1 MKYLRFFI
9 ILLLIPLMVLAEECD
24 IDKLSISSI
33 TAIDKSGN
41 AKEIDEATIDDKDIN
56 LNISMSEVGDN
67 IKYRIVLKN
76 ESNEDYEL
84 DKKSLNIQSDYINY
98 TFEYED
104 ELNIIEAK
112 SNKTLFL
119 KVEYTNEVP
128 DAIIDSGSIT
138 DNKNLS
144 LQLTTN
150 DTINILDTII
160 NPNTNNNQKAIE
172 NPNTGNYYIHLVII
186 VLIVSVIL
194 FIILRKEKYTKY
206 MILIIA
212 ITIIIPISV
221 YALCKCD
228 INIISNI
235 RIEKEKAIEPIYLY
249 GRANGVDIGDS
260 VEVTETDNQA
270 YIEHFGNIIY
280 SIGDYILIPDEDM
293 SFDMMDIFFKYK
305 IENNIVTGIGI
316 EYKLNNKRYSL
327 IYDPSY
333 FESNKQV
340 LNNSFVEIY
349 GDNKCHLVN
358 ENHYYCYDSIGG
370 NMTGSAS
377 SDGSI
382 SFELNSFGCSMNK
395 YKTNCSFS

>member
-1 MKYLRFFI
+1 MKYIKYFL
-9 ILLLIPLMVLAEECD
+9 ILLLIPFMVLAEECD

-33 TAIDKSGN
+33 TIEDKSDN
-41 AKEIDEATIDDKDIN
+41 VNEIDEATVNDKNIN
-56 LNISMSEVGDN
+56 LNLSMSEVGDN
-67 IKYRIVLKN
+67 IKYKIILKN

-84 DKKSLNIQSDYINY
+84 DKKSLNIKSDYIDY

-104 ELNIIEAK
+104 ESNVIEAK
-112 SNKTLFL
+112 SNKTIFL

-128 DAIIDSGSIT
+128 DTIIDSGSFT
-138 DNKNLS
+138 DNKKLS
-144 LQLTTN
+144 LQLTTD
-150 DTINILDTII
+150 DTISVLDTI
-160 NPNTNNNQKAIE
+160 K

-206 MILIIA
+206 MILIIG
-212 ITIIIPISV
+212 ITIIIPMSV

-228 INIISNI
+228 ITVKSKI
-235 RIEKEKAIEPIYLY
+235 RIDKDNGIEPIYLY
-249 GRANGVDIGDS
+249 GRAYGVDIGDS
-260 VEVTETDNQA
+260 VEVNETDNQA

-280 SIGDYILIPDEDM
+280 SIGNNILIPDEDM

-358 ENHYYCYDSIGG
+358 ENFYYCQDSIGAS
-370 NMTGSAS
+370 MTGSAS

-395 YKTNCSFS
+395 YKTNCSLS